1 MAHSSKEQ
9 VFEVLFQELKE
20 GGMASEQTRKYY
32 DFEIIISTF
41 ILFSSNSVNREIT
54 SWL

>member
-20 GGMASEQTRKYY
+20 GGMASE
-32 DFEIIISTF
+32 
-41 ILFSSNSVNREIT
+41 
-54 SWL
+54 